1 MRNET
6 EIKQEIGELQEEME
20 HHRNEEDYWTK
31 IENQTDSIS
40 TRQEATHKADS
51 HANQMNTRIDK
62 ITALLWV
69 LGED

>member
-1 MRNET
+1 MKSET
-6 EIKQEIGELQEEME
+6 EIKQEIGELQEEE
-20 HHRNEEDYWTK
+20 KHHSKELDYWTH
-31 IENQTDSIS
+31 IEKQTDSIS
-40 TRQEATHKADS
+40 KQQEATHKADS